1 MTKPSFRH
9 KSGDDNGGI
18 SKFANEKVYVGDIR
32 KTQIITTFGVG
43 SIVDFKDDTVVI
55 ASTDDW
61 DYNTSNVDEAESR
74 KIFNENLSVI
84 TQAEYFLMPR
94 TNNSTNSFSKGK
106 NIASYVF
113 PEKLHCSRC
122 GNIYDFRELDVNDRH
137 KCPQCGNDLN
147 ASRFIVVC
155 SNGHMDDFPYDWWV
169 HNGMAC
175 PSGVKSPRIR
185 MVNIYNRTD
194 IDSLRL
200 ECSECKATRSMVQV
214 FSENA
219 LSEYKC
225 TCKHPHFKNP
235 FARAAFGCH
244 EKMHARLRS
253 ASGVYFPITKSAL
266 LIPPWSK
273 AVVNCIQKHYTILKA
288 VDESNI
294 ASVIRRQLHNPDI
307 TDEEILRSW
316 RSVQISME
324 EKKNRSELS
333 VYEDEYAILSNN
345 ENLDDDN
352 FSSYSSTVPQKYR
365 AYFEQIA
372 VVDRLTVTQVFT
384 GFTRIT
390 RNEKKSVPI
399 SQYPQSWLPAVE
411 LRGEGIFI
419 RFNKEKIS
427 EWRSDN
433 FARYL
438 RMKEAM
444 EVSHFIMDSFSETYV
459 MLHTFAHLFIREISN
474 SCGYSAA
481 SIREKIYSEVDEK
494 NGVRMCGILV
504 YVSST
509 DSDSSL
515 GGLISIADNE
525 DILERILD
533 SMIERATWC
542 SGDPLCISSMKRGY
556 KNLNY
561 AACHDCTLLP
571 ETSCERYNCFLDR
584 ASIVG
589 LPDNPQIGFFTRT
602 NEQIKVTS
610 YS

>member
-1 MTKPSFRH
+1 MPKPSFR
-9 KSGDDNGGI
+9 KKANDDNGSI
-18 SKFANEKVYVGDIR
+18 AKFSSEKIPVGDIR
-32 KTQIITTFGVG
+32 KTQMITTFGVG

-61 DYNTSNVDEAESR
+61 DYNPNDADEVESR

-94 TNNSTNSFSKGK
+94 TTQSTNSFSKGK
-106 NIASYVF
+106 NISSYVF

-122 GNIYDFRELDVNDRH
+122 GNIYDFRELDIKNRH
-137 KCPQCGNDLN
+137 RCPQCRNNLN

-155 SNGHMDDFPYDWWV
+155 TNGHMDDFPYDWWV
-169 HNGMAC
+169 HNGKPC
-175 PSGVKSPRIR
+175 PSGVKSPRIK

-219 LSEYKC
+219 LSEFQC
-225 TCKHPHFKNP
+225 TCKHPHFKDP
-235 FARAAFGCH
+235 LARASFGCH

-273 AVVNCIQKHYTILKA
+273 KVVHCIQKNYGLLKA
-288 VDESNI
+288 VDEDKI
-294 ASVIRRQLHNPDI
+294 ASAIRKVIHDTDI
-307 TDEEILRSW
+307 SDDEIMRSW
-316 RSVQISME
+316 KAVQVSME
-324 EKKNRSELS
+324 QKIKRSELS
-333 VYEDEYAILSNN
+333 VYEDEYAVLSKDENQN
-345 ENLDDDN
+345 EDN
-352 FSSYSSTVPQKYR
+352 FSSYSSAVPKKYHD
-365 AYFEQIA
+365 YFEQIA
-372 VVDRLTVTQVFT
+372 VVDRLTVTQAFT

-390 RNEKKSVPI
+390 RNEKNSVAI
-399 SQYPQSWLPAVE
+399 SQYQKKWLPAVE
-411 LRGEGIFI
+411 LTGEGIFI
-419 RFNKEKIS
+419 RFNREKVS
-427 EWRSDN
+427 QWRNANSS
-433 FARYL
+433 RYN
-438 RMKEAM
+438 RMRKAM
-444 EVSHFIMDSFSETYV
+444 EDSRFILDSFSETYV

-474 SCGYSAA
+474 VCGYSAA
-481 SIREKIYSEVDEK
+481 SIREKIYSEIDPNNEVK
-494 NGVRMCGILV
+494 MCGVLIF
-504 YVSST
+504 VSSS

-525 DILERILD
+525 DVLEKIMDSMLERA
-533 SMIERATWC
+533 SWC
-542 SGDPLCISSMKRGY
+542 SGDPLCISSMKQGY

-561 AACHDCTLLP
+561 SACHDCTLLP

-589 LPDNPQIGFFTRT
+589 LPDKPSIGFF
-602 NEQIKVTS
+602 S
-610 YS
+610 